1 MPITEP
7 LNPRAVPGSNEAP
20 DYAKEVTDRLAG
32 EYIGLTNTLAEL
44 LDEARAMPKEVTS
57 EADALMLGALI
68 KRLRDLDGRAEGV
81 RVLEK
86 EPYLRGGNAVDSFFN
101 AMRDKIGRRVKT
113 DRKSTAGAID
123 ILQARINDFQ
133 ERRLAE
139 ERARREAE
147 ERAAREA
154 ARKAA
159 EEAARIAREAAEKA
173 AAAERARKAEN
184 QAARAAE
191 AAALE
196 EKAAIAREQAAQA
209 EEKAEDARIATL
221 AKPADMTRLRGSDSS
236 GAGVTLTTKQEPYAI
251 LVDRYKLDMSKLLP
265 FFTDAEIEKALRQ
278 WAKTTGFR
286 EKMEGAEIGFRNAG
300 VTR

>member
-7 LNPRAVPGSNEAP
+7 LNTRVVPGSNEAP
-20 DYAKEVTDRLAG
+20 DYAKQVTERLAD
-32 EYIGLTNTLAEL
+32 EYIGLTNTLNEL
-44 LDEARAMPKEVTS
+44 LGEAREMPKEVTS

-68 KRLRDLDGRAEGV
+68 KRLRDLDGRAESV
-81 RVLEK
+81 RTLEK

-101 AMRDKIGRRVKT
+101 SMRDKIGRRIKT
-113 DRKSTAGAID
+113 DRKSAAGAID

-147 ERAAREA
+147 ERAAREE

-173 AAAERARKAEN
+173 AAAERARKEEN
-184 QAARAAE
+184 RAKHAAE
-191 AAALE
+191 AARLE
-196 EKAAIAREQAAQA
+196 EAASIAKTEAEQAL
-209 EEKAEDARIATL
+209 EKAEDARISTL
-221 AKPADMTRLRGSDSS
+221 AKPADMARLRGSDES
-236 GAGVTLTTKQEPYAI
+236 GAGVTLTMKQEPYA
-251 LVDRYKLDMSKLLP
+251 LVTDRYQLDMSKLLP

-278 WAKTTGFR
+278 WAKTTGHR
-286 EKMEGAEIGFRNAG
+286 EKMAGAEIGFRNAG